1 MHVRKFYGDSLEET
15 LQSIKRELG
24 PDAIILKT
32 VNNKGLK
39 GAFKK
44 NRIEITAAIS
54 EKSYIKKANVDQ
66 SLPDDMRDQFYSS
79 DAGHISK
86 MINNNSRNMDREP
99 TSVGGGYGNLGLNRS
114 VKMAKSESS
123 SLSSSGHSLDDFLGE
138 ESSVSPTTTRTQVNP
153 RVQEQPLNREEI
165 FTAPQKEV
173 KTERIT
179 DREVQDAVSKIQE
192 NYEVKIDEL
201 EAQIF
206 ELSQQVSK
214 LNKVE
219 SVGIRQMRA
228 LLQSM
233 SIDNLFIQQAILKLT
248 AELSDSDLE
257 NSDIVFEAVLKDM
270 AERIKTELPLFSQV
284 DVDEY
289 GVITLLLS
297 ETSCGQTSTMLKLG
311 SLLENSLLI
320 SYSKDKKGHIAE
332 NLYSMNVI
340 NVNSVSEIVSHCRKA
355 MEKKQSVIIDYQSFG
370 VEVNEIKKLI
380 DGLRRSFEK
389 VEVLITLSSLHSE
402 LYNTKVVN
410 TFRQFA
416 DGVIITFLDMCMNF
430 GSIFNICSKSEN
442 LPLKFYSTGDV
453 VPDDLEGATKERIL
467 AGIFKLV

>member
-15 LQSIKRELG
+15 LQSIKKELG

-44 NRIEITAAIS
+44 NRFEITAAIS
-54 EKSYIKKANVDQ
+54 EKNFIKKANVDKA
-66 SLPDDMRDQFYSS
+66 LPEDQREKFYAS
-79 DAGHISK
+79 DAEHISK
-86 MINNNSRNMDREP
+86 MINTHSTNRGS
-99 TSVGGGYGNLGLNRS
+99 GYGNLGLNRVVRTTKNAS
-114 VKMAKSESS
+114 DVQTNSSTKS
-123 SLSSSGHSLDDFLGE
+123 SLDDFLSAADE
-138 ESSVSPTTTRTQVNP
+138 TTKT
-153 RVQEQPLNREEI
+153 VQNEIAQPPLQREDV

-173 KTERIT
+173 RTEGIG
-179 DREVQDAVSKIQE
+179 DKEVKEAIARLQS

-219 SVGIRQMRA
+219 AVGIRQMRN
-228 LLQSM
+228 LLKSLD
-233 SIDNLFIQQAILKLT
+233 IDNLFIQQAVLKLT
-248 AELSDSDLE
+248 AELSDEELE
-257 NSDIVFEAVLKDM
+257 NADIVFEAVLKDM
-270 AERIKTELPLFSQV
+270 AERLKTELPLFSQV
-284 DVDEY
+284 DVEED

-320 SYSKDKKGHIAE
+320 SYSRNKKPHIAE
-332 NLYSMNVI
+332 NLYSMNVEHA
-340 NVNSVSEIVSHCRKA
+340 NSVAEIVSHCRKA
-355 MEKKQSVIIDYQSFG
+355 IEKKQSVIIDYQSFG

-380 DGLRRSFEK
+380 DGLRRSFDK
-389 VEVLITLSSLHSE
+389 VEVLITLSALHSE

-416 DGVIITFLDMCMNF
+416 DGIIFTFLDMCMNF
-430 GSIFNICSKSEN
+430 GTIFNICTKAES

-453 VPDDLEGATKERIL
+453 IPDDLEGATKERIL
-467 AGIFKLV
+467 AGIFQLG